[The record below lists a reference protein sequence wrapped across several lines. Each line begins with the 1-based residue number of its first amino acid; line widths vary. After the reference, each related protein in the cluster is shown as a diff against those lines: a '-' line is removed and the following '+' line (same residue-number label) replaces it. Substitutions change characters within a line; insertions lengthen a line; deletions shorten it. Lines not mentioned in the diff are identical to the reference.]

1 MNMIEKLSFIRPL
14 PEGDGPDRGV
24 RGLRRNAPMSA
35 LIRRI
40 PLIRPSDTF
49 SLGEKEILTGAQS

>member
-1 MNMIEKLSFIRPL
+1 MNMLEKLSFIRPL
-14 PEGDGPDRGV
+14 PEGEGPDRGV

-40 PLIRPSDTF
+40 PLIRVW
-49 SLGEKEILTGAQS
+49 I